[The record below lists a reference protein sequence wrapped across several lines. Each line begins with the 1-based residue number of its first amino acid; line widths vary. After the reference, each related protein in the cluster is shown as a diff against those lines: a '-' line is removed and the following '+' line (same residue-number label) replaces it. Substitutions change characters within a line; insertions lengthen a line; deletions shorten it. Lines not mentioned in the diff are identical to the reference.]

1 MPDKVERLRVLF
13 VGDIVGRV
21 GRRMIKENLP
31 SIISEYQIDFCL
43 ANGENAAGGLGI
55 TPEIGQQLLAT
66 GIHVLT
72 SGNHIWSKK
81 EVMEYIAREHRL
93 LRPANYPPEAPGS
106 GSILTVTPGGT
117 KIAVINLLGRIFIDY
132 LDCPFKAVER
142 EIARVKEETRVII
155 VDMHAEATSEKS
167 AMGWY
172 LDGRVSAMIG
182 THTHIQT
189 ADEKI
194 LPRGT
199 AFISDAGMTG
209 PAESVIGMER
219 DMAIHG
225 LISRIPKKVEP
236 ATGPGQLEAVII
248 DIDPLPGKALSI
260 QRLQIKER
268 KQD

>member
-209 PAESVIGMER
+209 PYDSVIGAEKGPIIEKFLTQLNVKKEVAKNDVR
-219 DMAIHG
+219 FSGAIVTVDEH
-225 LISRIPKKVEP
+225 S
-236 ATGPGQLEAVII
+236 
-248 DIDPLPGKALSI
+248 GKAVKI
-260 QRLQIKER
+260 ER
-268 KQD
+268 VHLKMS